1 MLENMSSSDVIL
13 ALSLAAGVIVVAAT
27 TVRAVRRNTPLEN
40 RAWTYCPRCGTRRP
54 DDGDVVAMASAPDSE
69 PLPVVPSQLLQ
80 KGWCRPEDAINAQGW
95 EVLAS
100 DESSVAWSV
109 LGACDRAF
117 EPHSTPWRAFRRG
130 LGDVLARRYG
140 GVSPGEW
147 NDHPSREHETVVAL
161 AQEIERR
168 AGLRPCSDG

>member
-1 MLENMSSSDVIL
+1 MLENMSSSDVLL
-13 ALSLAAGVIVVAAT
+13 ALFLVAGTIVVAAT
-27 TVRAVRRNTPLEN
+27 TVRACRRRGRLEN

-54 DDGDVVAMASAPDSE
+54 DDEKDITMTTALDGE

-100 DESSVAWSV
+100 DESSVAWSI

-117 EPHSTPWRAFRRG
+117 EPHSAPWRAFRRG
-130 LGDVLARRYG
+130 LRDILEQR
-140 GVSPGEW
+140 
-147 NDHPSREHETVVAL
+147 
-161 AQEIERR
+161 
-168 AGLRPCSDG
+168 